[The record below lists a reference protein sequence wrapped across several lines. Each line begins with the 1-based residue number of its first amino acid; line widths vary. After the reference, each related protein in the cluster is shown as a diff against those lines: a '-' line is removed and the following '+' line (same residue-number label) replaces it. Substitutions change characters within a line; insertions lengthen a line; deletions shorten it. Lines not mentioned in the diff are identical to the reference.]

1 MRKQIL
7 SFKCALRGLSN
18 TIKSESHMRFHMVAG
33 FYVLLF
39 SLFYDFT
46 PAQIA
51 LLVVLI
57 ASVMVAEVFNT
68 SIEEICNLT
77 ADRYEPLVKTAK
89 DAAAG
94 AVFVISVASV
104 VVAVMFFWDIE
115 KILAIFEFFANN
127 LILSGVLCLSF
138 VFAIIFIVLGPIG
151 IKEKVL
157 HLKFKIKH

>member
-46 PAQIA
+46 SAQIA

-77 ADRYEPLVKTAK
+77 ADHYEPLVKTAK

-94 AVFVISVASV
+94 AVFLISVASV

-115 KILAIFEFFANN
+115 KIFAVFEFFANN
-127 LILSGVLCLSF
+127 MILLGLLCLSF
-138 VFAIIFIVLGPIG
+138 VFAVVFIVLGPIG

>member
-77 ADRYEPLVKTAK
+77 ADHYEPLVKTAK

-94 AVFVISVASV
+94 AVFLISVASV
-104 VVAVMFFWDIE
+104 VVAVMFFWDC
-115 KILAIFEFFANN
+115 LPSQSFW
-127 LILSGVLCLSF
+127 SGGSF
-138 VFAIIFIVLGPIG
+138 PTTSMLPEGPRKWRQSKG
-151 IKEKVL
+151 
-157 HLKFKIKH
+157 

>member
-1 MRKQIL
+1 
-7 SFKCALRGLSN
+7 
-18 TIKSESHMRFHMVAG
+18 MRFHMVAG

-46 PAQIA
+46 PAQTA

-89 DAAAG
+89 DCAAG

-127 LILSGVLCLSF
+127 MILLGVLCLSF
-138 VFAIIFIVLGPIG
+138 VFAVIFIVLGPTG